1 MHITSIFKLIS
12 PSTLK
17 YRAND
22 SQPFFGAMGCAI
34 AMVLTAVGAS
44 YGMAKSGIG
53 VMATGILRPDK
64 VMQSKLGFHCCPKII
79 LAIYSND
86 VMMC

>member
-1 MHITSIFKLIS
+1 MHITSIFRLMS

-17 YRAND
+17 HRAND

-34 AMVLTAVGAS
+34 AMVLTAIGAS

-53 VMATGILRPDK
+53 VMATGILQPDK
-64 VMQSKLGFHCCPKII
+64 VMQSKSGFQCCQKII
-79 LAIYSND
+79 LATYSND
-86 VMMC
+86 VMIC